1 MWTSFPETGTH
12 RDNRGAQFDAAVF
25 DMTEWDNWLTVELP
39 GGGTIELPA
48 VAVAPRAGVGIDS
61 TAREFTAAGLS
72 VLVDQGP
79 FASVPVGHES
89 APGYTEQVFLVD
101 GLTTV
106 VIKYPDSDSQ
116 VVAARIPELNNLTV
130 VVRRHD
136 PVPPDVA
143 ERIVFSIHR

>member
-1 MWTSFPETGTH
+1 MWTSFSDTGTH
-12 RDNRGAQFDAAVF
+12 RDNRGAQFDTAVF
-25 DMTEWDNWLTVELP
+25 DMTEWDNWLTIELP
-39 GGGTIELPA
+39 GGGAIELPA

-89 APGYTEQVFLVD
+89 APGYTERVVLID
-101 GLTTV
+101 GLTAV
-106 VIKYPDSDSQ
+106 VITYPVSDSE
-116 VVAARIPELNNLTV
+116 VLAVRIPELDNLTV
-130 VVRRHD
+130 VVRHRD